1 MKNTLQVTE
10 NAAISMTSLE
20 IVEFINSRRPEGSA
34 ELRHDNFMAKVPK
47 VLGEKDLLNFQEIF
61 FDSYN
66 REQRC
71 YRFPK
76 RESMLMAM
84 SYDYAAQ
91 AAIYDRWQELETQ
104 IRLPAVTAD
113 HSELLVEINARL
125 EGIERTQTPTLAKKS
140 VQNWNG
146 HYARD
151 LARVQGEI
159 RTLKLRI
166 KQIEP
171 KPDGEQAE
179 RSYLKRLIQHQ
190 LILEEIIHR
199 NNQYQQL
206 WSQYQTLLEQV
217 ENF

>member
-1 MKNTLQVTE
+1 MKNSLQVTE
-10 NAAISMTSLE
+10 NAVVSMTSRE
-20 IVEFINSRRPEGSA
+20 IA
-34 ELRHDNFMAKVPK
+34 ELTGKRHDNVMRTIDTLVENCTISHPQIEGGIKGANGVVERLYK
-47 VLGEKDLLNFQEIF
+47 LNKR
-61 FDSYN
+61 DSIVVVA
-66 REQRC
+66 RLSPE
-71 YRFPK
+71 FT
-76 RESMLMAM
+76 
-84 SYDYAAQ
+84 AAVV
-91 AAIYDRWQELETQ
+91 DRWQELEVQ
-104 IRLPAVTAD
+104 ALLPAVTAD

-217 ENF
+217 ENP

>member
-1 MKNTLQVTE
+1 MPTLAKVNFTGLVCEDSCQK
-10 NAAISMTSLE
+10 
-20 IVEFINSRRPEGSA
+20 GSA
-34 ELRHDNFMAKVPK
+34 ELRHYDFLEKVIK
-47 VLGEKDLLNFQEIF
+47 VLGLEYTGNFRSTYVADNGKE
-61 FDSYN
+61 N
-66 REQRC
+66 PC

-91 AAIYDRWQELETQ
+91 AAIYDRWQELENQ
-104 IRLPAVTAD
+104 VRLPAVTAD

-217 ENF
+217 ENS

>member
-10 NAAISMTSLE
+10 TETVSMTSLE
-20 IVEFINSRRPEGSA
+20 IA
-34 ELRHDNFMAKVPK
+34 ELTGKRHDHVVRDIRTMLAELYGEDRLPSFGET
-47 VLGEKDLLNFQEIF
+47 VLRPNPSGGAAIPSNIF
-61 FDSYN
+61 N
-66 REQRC
+66 L
-71 YRFPK
+71 PK
-76 RESMLMAM
+76 RETLILVSGYSTLVRAK
-84 SYDYAAQ
+84 
-91 AAIYDRWQELETQ
+91 IIDRITELETQ

-217 ENF
+217 ENP

>member
-1 MKNTLQVTE
+1 MTNLMQVTE

-34 ELRHDNFMAKVPK
+34 ELTHADFMKKVPK
-47 VLGEKDLLNFQEIF
+47 VLGEKDAGNFSDIY
-61 FDSYN
+61 FDAYN

-217 ENF
+217 ENS